1 MLKVGLLVGREWS
14 FPPALI
20 GEVARRDA
28 GVTVEY
34 VTLGGTAMD
43 EHVPYAVIVDR
54 ISHEI
59 GYYRTYLKHAA
70 LEGVTIVNNPFMW
83 SADDK
88 LFDASLA
95 TKLGVASPKTIALP
109 NKDYVAGIAH
119 DESLRNLQYPLDWR
133 AIVDHIGMPCILKDA
148 HGGGWKEVYVCRTM
162 DELID
167 NYNTSGLLTM
177 IVQEFIEWEQFVR
190 CMSLGQRDVLCMKYD
205 PKNRCY
211 VPETD
216 HLGPDL
222 ESRIK
227 RDSLT
232 LMRALGYD
240 MCSLEFAVR
249 DGIPYAIDF
258 MNPAPDMDIN
268 SLTPHYFEWV
278 LNGMADLVIR
288 LAKENAPKRDISVGE
303 FLLGRRERSA

>member
-20 GEVARRDA
+20 EEVRRRDQ
-28 GVTVEY
+28 GVEVEF
-34 VTLGGTAMD
+34 VKLGGTSMD
-43 EHVPYAVIVDR
+43 EPVPYAVIVDR

-59 GYYRTYLKHAA
+59 GYYRTYLKHAV
-70 LEGVTIVNNPFMW
+70 LQGVTVVNNPFMW

-109 NKDYVAGIAH
+109 NKEYVPGIKH
-119 DESLRNLQYPLDWR
+119 DESLRNLKYPLDWD
-133 AIVDHIGMPCILKDA
+133 AIIVHIGMPCILKDA
-148 HGGGWKEVYVCRTM
+148 HGGGWKEVYVCRTKE
-162 DELID
+162 ELIE

-177 IVQEFIEWEQFVR
+177 IIQEFIEWEQFVR
-190 CMSLGQRDVLCMKYD
+190 CMSLGQREVLVMKYD

-211 VPETD
+211 VPEED
-216 HLGPDL
+216 HVSPEL
-222 ESRIK
+222 EARIK

-268 SLTPHYFEWV
+268 SLTPHYFQWV

-288 LAKENAPKRDISVGE
+288 LAKESKPSRNLASGA
-303 FLLGRRERSA
+303 FLLGRREGTA

>member
-20 GEVARRDA
+20 EEVARRDA

-43 EHVPYAVIVDR
+43 EPVPYSVIVDR

-70 LEGVTIVNNPFMW
+70 LQGVTIVNNPFMW

-109 NKDYVAGIAH
+109 NKDYIAGIKH
-119 DESLRNLQYPLDWR
+119 DESLRNLKYPLDWQ

-162 DELID
+162 NELIE

-190 CMSLGQRDVLCMKYD
+190 CMSLGQREVLCMKYD
-205 PKNRCY
+205 PKHRCY
-211 VPETD
+211 VPEED
-216 HLGPDL
+216 HLSPEL
-222 ESRIK
+222 EARIK
-227 RDSLT
+227 KDSLT

-268 SLTPHYFEWV
+268 SLTPHYFQWV

-288 LAKENAPKRDISVGE
+288 LAKENTPKRDISVGE
-303 FLLGRRERSA
+303 FLLGRREGRA

>member
-20 GEVARRDA
+20 DAVAKRNA
-28 GVTVEY
+28 GVEVEY
-34 VTLGGTAMD
+34 VSLGGTSMD
-43 EHVPYAVIVDR
+43 EPVPYAVIVDR

-59 GYYRTYLKHAA
+59 GYYRTYLKHAV
-70 LEGVTIVNNPFMW
+70 LQGVTVVNNPFMW

-95 TKLGVASPKTIALP
+95 TRLGVASPKTIALP
-109 NKDYVAGIAH
+109 NKDYIPGIKH
-119 DESLRNLQYPLDWR
+119 DESLRNLRYPFDWD
-133 AIVDHIGMPCILKDA
+133 AIIAHIGMPCILKDA
-148 HGGGWKEVYVCRTM
+148 HGGGWKEVYVCRSKE
-162 DELID
+162 ELIA

-177 IVQEFIEWEQFVR
+177 IVQEFIEWDQFVR
-190 CMSLGQRDVLCMKYD
+190 CMSLGQKDVLCMKYD

-216 HLGPDL
+216 HLSPEL
-222 ESRIK
+222 EARIK
-227 RDSLT
+227 KDSLT

-288 LAKENAPKRDISVGE
+288 LAKANKPLADVSRGQY
-303 FLLGRRERSA
+303 LMGRREGM

>member
-20 GEVARRDA
+20 EEVARRNE
-28 GVTVEY
+28 GVEVEY
-34 VTLGGTAMD
+34 VTLGGTSMD
-43 EHVPYAVIVDR
+43 EAVPYAVIVDR

-59 GYYRTYLKHAA
+59 GYYRTYLKHAVLA
-70 LEGVTIVNNPFMW
+70 GVTVINNPFMW

-95 TKLGVASPKTIALP
+95 TRLGVASPKTIALP
-109 NKDYVAGIAH
+109 NKEYIPGIKH
-119 DESLRNLQYPLDWR
+119 DESLRNLKYPFDWQ
-133 AIVDHIGMPCILKDA
+133 AIVDHIGLPCILKDA
-148 HGGGWKEVYVCRTM
+148 HGGGWRDVYVCRTM
-162 DELID
+162 DELIA
-167 NYNTSGLLTM
+167 NYDDSGLLTM
-177 IVQEFIEWEQFVR
+177 IVQEFIEWDQFIR
-190 CMSLGQRDVLCMKYD
+190 CMSLGQKDVLCMKYD

-211 VPETD
+211 VPEED
-216 HLGPDL
+216 HLSPEL
-222 ESRIK
+222 EARIK
-227 RDSLT
+227 KDSIT

-268 SLTPHYFEWV
+268 SLTPHYFAWV
-278 LNGMADLVIR
+278 LKGMADLVIR
-288 LAKENAPKRDISVGE
+288 LAKANKPLGDVSRGQ
-303 FLLGRRERSA
+303 FLTGRREGM